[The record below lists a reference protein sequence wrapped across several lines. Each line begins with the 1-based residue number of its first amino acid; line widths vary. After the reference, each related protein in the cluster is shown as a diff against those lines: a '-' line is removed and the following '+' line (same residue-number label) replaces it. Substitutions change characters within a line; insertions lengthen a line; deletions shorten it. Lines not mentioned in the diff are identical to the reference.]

1 MSLLQ
6 MPKVIESV
14 NELGTKVAKLELMVK
29 ELQNAFVMATQ
40 QNIVHA
46 SETVTKK
53 VKANENRSK

>member
-1 MSLLQ
+1 

-14 NELGTKVAKLELMVK
+14 NELGAKVAKLELMVK
-29 ELQNAFVMATQ
+29 ELQDAFVMATK

-46 SETVTKK
+46 SETAAKK

>member
-14 NELGTKVAKLELMVK
+14 NELGQRVAKLELMVK
-29 ELQNAFVMATQ
+29 ELQDAFVMATQ
-40 QNIVHA
+40 QNVVKEA
-46 SETVTKK
+46 ETIAKK